1 MTGPKRVL
9 AAAAATILAL
19 TPMAASAQDY
29 PSNRTIN
36 LLVGFSAGGNVD
48 ILTRTVAPFLEKH
61 LGGANI
67 AVINRPGAAGS
78 IMNQELANATPDG
91 YTLGLLSGP
100 GFLTVLF
107 GNELQYDAS
116 SFTYLGTFSDEA
128 YGIVMGTHTPY
139 ETLDELVEAARAAPG
154 TITIGGAGLGSA
166 PHLAL
171 KVFERAAG
179 VEFNFIPGPG
189 AAEMRNQVMGGHI
202 DGGVTTISVGIPMH
216 EEEQGRLLTVFS
228 LDSEGSGGFPVA
240 SEQGFDAVWS
250 AMRGLA
256 GPAGLPDDIAEKLA
270 EAVRLTMEDPEFLAQ
285 AEERN
290 ISTLYVDGPVFRDIA
305 RGQQDVLQA
314 IWDEQPWIEN

>member
-1 MTGPKRVL
+1 MTGTSRL
-9 AAAAATILAL
+9 MAAAATVLAL
-19 TPMAASAQDY
+19 ATGGAAAQEY
-29 PSNRTIN
+29 PGNRTIN

-61 LGGANI
+61 LGGASI
-67 AVINRPGAAGS
+67 AVINRPGAAGA

-100 GFLTVLF
+100 GFLTVLY
-107 GNELQYDAS
+107 GNELQYDAD

-128 YGIVMGTHTPY
+128 YGLVVGAGTPW
-139 ETLDELVEAARAAPG
+139 ETLDELVEAARASPG

-179 VEFNFIPGPG
+179 IEFNFIPGPG

-202 DGGVTTISVGIPMH
+202 DGGVTTVSVGIPMH
-216 EEEQGRLLTVFS
+216 EEGQGRLLTVFS
-228 LDSEGSGGFPVA
+228 LDEAGSGGFPVA
-240 SEQGFDAVWS
+240 TEQGYAAVWS

-256 GPAGLPDDIAEKLA
+256 GPDGLPDDIAAKLA
-270 EAVRLTMEDPEFLAQ
+270 EAVRATMHDEEYLAQ
-285 AEERN
+285 ARERN
-290 ISTLYVDGPVFRDIA
+290 ITSFYVDGETFRDVA
-305 RGQQDVLQA
+305 RNQKALLDE
-314 IWDEQPWIEN
+314 IWAAQPWVE